1 MFSPAHKLRL
11 RAATIPP
18 DCDYSPLLL
27 RMGVSVRKTEKY
39 VGNPGELGKPFKCSK
54 ENTNIYIW
62 ASAGRS
68 VGEKHPD
75 RGSLSTKSPPPPLA
89 SPFSGILPQ
98 EPVLS
103 ASWRGG
109 VPGSWRPRESRAA
122 GCRACPHP
130 SSRAYGGQPG
140 PGRIPSR
147 RPAMGDARPGSRS
160 TRRSCAPGSPAPA
173 PRRRLCRP
181 PGVMNGRSGSPAP
194 PGRDARPM
202 AARAAWMDEVSAVVS
217 GMECVSVTFRTG

>member
-1 MFSPAHKLRL
+1 MGLSGSKCGGETSRPGLSFHEVPTSSPRFSIFRHPSPGAGPLSLLAGRRSRL
-11 RAATIPP
+11 VETPGIPSSRLP
-18 DCDYSPLLL
+18 
-27 RMGVSVRKTEKY
+27 GVS
-39 VGNPGELGKPFKCSK
+39 P
-54 ENTNIYIW
+54 
-62 ASAGRS
+62 
-68 VGEKHPD
+68 
-75 RGSLSTKSPPPPLA
+75 
-89 SPFSGILPQ
+89 
-98 EPVLS
+98 
-103 ASWRGG
+103 
-109 VPGSWRPRESRAA
+109 
-122 GCRACPHP
+122 P

-147 RPAMGDARPGSRS
+147 RPAVGDARPGSRS
-160 TRRSCAPGSPAPA
+160 ARRSCAPGSPAPA